1 VSPAEH
7 LAVPY
12 VVTMEAVPGPDGR
25 WVCRAAH
32 PELPGVTAE
41 HPLAIVALEQLEAR
55 RIEYI
60 RGQLERGA
68 AVPVPRPP
76 LANRISEFEA
86 LLDTQPSLNQ
96 PSLNQPSLNRT

>member
-1 VSPAEH
+1 VNPAEY

-12 VVTMEAVPGPDGR
+12 VVTMEAVPGPGGQ

-32 PELPGVTAE
+32 PELPGVAAE
-41 HPLAIVALEQLEAR
+41 HPLATEALERLEAQ

-60 RGQLERGA
+60 LGQLERGA

-76 LANRISEFEA
+76 LAYQISEFEA
-86 LLDTQPSLNQ
+86 LLDQ
-96 PSLNQPSLNRT
+96 QPSLNRT

>member
-1 VSPAEH
+1 MNPAEH

-12 VVTMEAVPGPDGR
+12 VATMEAVPGPGGR

-32 PELPGVTAE
+32 PELPGVAAE
-41 HPLAIVALEQLEAR
+41 HPLAIVALDRLEAQ

-60 RGQLERGA
+60 LGQLGRGA

-76 LANRISEFEA
+76 LAHLISEFEA
-86 LLDTQPSLNQ
+86 LLDKQPILD
-96 PSLNQPSLNRT
+96 RT